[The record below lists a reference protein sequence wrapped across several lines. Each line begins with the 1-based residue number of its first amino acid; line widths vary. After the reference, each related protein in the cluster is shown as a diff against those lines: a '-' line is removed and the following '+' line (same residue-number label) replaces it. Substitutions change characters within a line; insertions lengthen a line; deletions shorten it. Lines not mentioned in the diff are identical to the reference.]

1 MNRAPLRPY
10 LVLFSS
16 VAILSTASILIRL
29 AQAEGI
35 PSLIIASGRLGLA
48 VLLLTPLA
56 WSRAGAEI
64 RGLGRRDV
72 LLALLSG
79 VFLGVH
85 FAAWITS
92 LAFTS
97 VASSTAFV
105 TTTPLWVGVASYVL
119 FGERVSRGM
128 LIGIA
133 LTVFGGLL
141 TALSE
146 SGSSVGANPLLGDA
160 LALFG
165 AICATAYFLIGR
177 DLRRRLSTLAYTWL
191 AFGTA
196 AVLLTVAAA
205 SSGKP
210 FLGYEPSSYIWL
222 VALAIG
228 PQLIGHTAVNWALRH
243 LTATLIAVAILGEPI
258 GSSLLALAL
267 FDETFT
273 GLQLVGL
280 FFLFCGIL
288 TAILGATRTADE

>member
-16 VAILSTASILIRL
+16 VAVMSTASILIRL

-48 VLLLTPLA
+48 VLLLTPVA
-56 WSRAGAEI
+56 WSRAGAEL
-64 RGLGRRDV
+64 RGLCRRDM

-79 VFLGVH
+79 VCLGTH

-92 LAFTS
+92 
-97 VASSTAFV
+97 
-105 TTTPLWVGVASYVL
+105 
-119 FGERVSRGM
+119 
-128 LIGIA
+128 
-133 LTVFGGLL
+133 
-141 TALSE
+141 
-146 SGSSVGANPLLGDA
+146 
-160 LALFG
+160 
-165 AICATAYFLIGR
+165 
-177 DLRRRLSTLAYTWL
+177 LAYTWL

-205 SSGKP
+205 ASGKP
-210 FLGYEPSSYIWL
+210 FWGYAPSSYIWV

-267 FDETFT
+267 FNETFT
-273 GLQLVGL
+273 ELQLVGL

-288 TAILGATRTADE
+288 AAILSEARTAKR